1 MWRVLPN
8 PFYLHIASR
17 ALMIFCH
24 ANLEKF
30 AISWDRKA
38 ITKVKAVNTISRTAY
53 DIQEASPG
61 KIAMLNAAYMHLSVL
76 YCIVLASGLSNRSK
90 T

>member
-1 MWRVLPN
+1 
-8 PFYLHIASR
+8 
-17 ALMIFCH
+17 MIFRH

-38 ITKVKAVNTISRTAY
+38 ITKVKAVKTISRTAY

-61 KIAMLNAAYMHLSVL
+61 KIVMLNAAYMYVTVL
-76 YCIVLASGLSNRSK
+76 YCIVLALGLSNRSK